1 MFIDML
7 NHPEF
12 MTFDLSSLSTGIMA
26 GSPCPVETMKQ
37 VVEKMHMDQVTV
49 NIFLSFLMQAEQFY
63 SFWTSS
69 EHKGRLGRFK
79 SILSCSKLDVLLER
93 EHTFLTLFYCVCQ
106 FV

>member
-1 MFIDML
+1 MLPDRCLYLPCPLNRCTSLYGVPTMFIDML

-49 NIFLSFLMQAEQFY
+49 NIFLSFLIQAEQFY
-63 SFWTSS
+63 SF
-69 EHKGRLGRFK
+69 
-79 SILSCSKLDVLLER
+79 
-93 EHTFLTLFYCVCQ
+93 
-106 FV
+106 